1 LGGSGYIVP
10 TNGNLRA
17 SSPGN
22 NIIAS
27 TIPLPSTGKW
37 YMEFRLSTS
46 VYPLYGL
53 CNSSATGGGS
63 ANNLYAAYYNGN
75 NNYMANGPNGISD
88 GNAANTTGDIGLIAV
103 DVDNNKLWIGRIRSG
118 TTVWMG
124 GGNPSN
130 GTNPSFSAS
139 GGGGVYAT
147 TFNAQ
152 TFNNPFIGSGG
163 GSDVWDANFGQ
174 QPWEGA
180 LPTGFKALNTFNLP

>member
-1 LGGSGYIVP
+1 
-10 TNGNLRA
+10 
-17 SSPGN
+17 
-22 NIIAS
+22 
-27 TIPLPSTGKW
+27 
-37 YMEFRLSTS
+37 
-46 VYPLYGL
+46 
-53 CNSSATGGGS
+53 
-63 ANNLYAAYYNGN
+63 
-75 NNYMANGPNGISD
+75 
-88 GNAANTTGDIGLIAV
+88 
-103 DVDNNKLWIGRIRSG
+103 
-118 TTVWMG
+118 MG

-180 LPTGFKALNTFNLP
+180 LPTGFKSLNTYNLP